1 MGGDN
6 MKLAILYGGQGSQQI
21 GMGKSLYDHFEQA
34 KVFYDQYADIRELS
48 FHSDLETLS
57 KTQHTQPCMV
67 AFDIVMT
74 DILQQ
79 EGIVPDMTAGL
90 SIGEYGALYGAKVLS
105 QKDVMKIAQVRGKAM
120 EEALVGK
127 DTMMCAV
134 LKMEEEEILSYCKK
148 YSTRDRKIEITNF
161 NTVGQIVIGGDT
173 EQMMK
178 LMEEVKENKSGKMI
192 PLNVS
197 GAFHTS
203 YMKPA
208 GNVLQGLFEQMEFDM
223 PNIPIVWNVNGEI
236 SQKNDDIKQ
245 IMVQQVQQSVHFY
258 QSIQKMIEEGM
269 DTFIEIGFGNVL
281 QGFIRKISK
290 DSVVLPCFDY
300 DSLQKTIEYVKK
312 G

>member
-1 MGGDN
+1 

-21 GMGKSLYDHFEQA
+21 EMGKSFYDRFEQA
-34 KVFYDQYADIRELS
+34 KVCYDEYPNIRELS

-67 AFDIVMT
+67 AFDVVVT

-90 SIGEYGALYGAKVLS
+90 SIGEYGSLYCAKVLS
-105 QKDVMKIAQVRGKAM
+105 KQDVMEISQVRGKAM
-120 EEALVGK
+120 EEALIGK
-127 DTMMCAV
+127 DTMMCAM
-134 LKMEEEEILSYCKK
+134 LKMNEEEILSYCKK
-148 YSTRDRKIEITNF
+148 YSTSDRPIEITNF
-161 NTVGQIVIGGDT
+161 NTVGQIVIGGDK
-173 EQMMK
+173 EQMLK
-178 LMEEVKENKSGKMI
+178 LMEEVKENKSCKVI

-208 GNVLQGLFEQMEFDM
+208 GEVLQQLFEKMEFDV
-223 PNIPIVWNVNGEI
+223 PNLPIVWNVNGKV

-258 QSIQKMIEEGM
+258 QSIQTMIEEGV
-269 DTFIEIGFGNVL
+269 DTFIEVGFGNVL

-290 DSVVLPCFDY
+290 DCVVLPCFDY